1 MKKFLAFFL
10 PIVGAIYL
18 SAYIRSAVLDVV
30 YTDYIRIIN
39 TYLRNPFSPEPY
51 FGKDALTR
59 LPITFFERAI
69 NVKFFNYSTMFDMS
83 LGIIFLAMMG
93 IVIGLF
99 TAKKNLKVGYI
110 ILAMMVVFSLSQW
123 EMLTNGTG
131 WVHFF
136 TFFLF
141 ALHFYILDSYIQKES
156 GFKLAL
162 NILLPVFTIIM
173 AAGSYSLAYGA
184 TLICAY
190 IFYAF
195 FRKKKRGVLLCIPV
209 AMALALFMYSYMNA
223 DNVNA
228 GATSESIVTVF
239 GRDPLYFLYF
249 GLNTFASDVVSV
261 ELVKYFEINVI
272 GTGILG
278 AVIILFYLDA
288 LYMNFRY
295 KIYEDTIFPLL
306 LVVSGLFSH
315 TMVILTRWIFLDP
328 MYAMS
333 SRYSLQFGAGLIGV
347 ILTFAYIK
355 RKVKGPGRKKP
366 APIKIP
372 LISNIGV
379 FVFVILVFAGNLLTA
394 GNELRMA
401 KYRMESFEKK
411 VKVAKNFEY
420 ESDETLK
427 TVLQYHSPKKTRD
440 ALRLIKYKKLN
451 IFSE

>member
-39 TYLRNPFSPEPY
+39 TYLHNPFSPVPY

-83 LGIIFLAMMG
+83 LGVIFLAIMG

-99 TAKKNLKVGYI
+99 AAKKNLKVGYI
-110 ILAMMVVFSLSQW
+110 ILVMMVVFSLSQW

-141 ALHFYILDSYIQKES
+141 ALNFYILDSYIQKES
-156 GFKLAL
+156 GFKLVL

-195 FRKKKRGVLLCIPV
+195 LKKKKRGVLLCIPV
-209 AMALALFMYSYMNA
+209 AIALALFMYSYMNA

-228 GATSESIVTVF
+228 GATSDSIVTVF

-261 ELVKYFEINVI
+261 
-272 GTGILG
+272 
-278 AVIILFYLDA
+278 
-288 LYMNFRY
+288 
-295 KIYEDTIFPLL
+295 
-306 LVVSGLFSH
+306 
-315 TMVILTRWIFLDP
+315 
-328 MYAMS
+328 
-333 SRYSLQFGAGLIGV
+333 
-347 ILTFAYIK
+347 
-355 RKVKGPGRKKP
+355 
-366 APIKIP
+366 
-372 LISNIGV
+372 
-379 FVFVILVFAGNLLTA
+379 
-394 GNELRMA
+394 
-401 KYRMESFEKK
+401 
-411 VKVAKNFEY
+411 
-420 ESDETLK
+420 
-427 TVLQYHSPKKTRD
+427 
-440 ALRLIKYKKLN
+440 
-451 IFSE
+451 

>member
-39 TYLRNPFSPEPY
+39 TYLHNPFSPVPY

-83 LGIIFLAMMG
+83 LGVIFLAIMG

-99 TAKKNLKVGYI
+99 AAKKNLKVGYI
-110 ILAMMVVFSLSQW
+110 ILVMMVVFSLSQW

-141 ALHFYILDSYIQKES
+141 ALNFYILDSYIQKES
-156 GFKLAL
+156 GFKLVL

-195 FRKKKRGVLLCIPV
+195 FRKKKRGVLMCIPV
-209 AMALALFMYSYMNA
+209 VMALALFMYSYMNA

-306 LVVSGLFSH
+306 LVVSGIFSH

-366 APIKIP
+366 APIKIH

-440 ALRLIKYKKLN
+440 ALRLIKSKKLN

>member
-39 TYLRNPFSPEPY
+39 TYLHDPFSPVPY

-83 LGIIFLAMMG
+83 MGIIFLAMMG

-99 TAKKNLKVGYI
+99 MAKKNLKIGYI
-110 ILAMMVVFSLSQW
+110 ILVMMVVFSLSQW

-195 FRKKKRGVLLCIPV
+195 LRKKKRGVLMCIPV
-209 AMALALFMYSYMNA
+209 VMALVLFMYSYMNA

-366 APIKIP
+366 SPIKIP

-427 TVLQYHSPKKTRD
+427 TVLQYHSPKKTRE
-440 ALRLIKYKKLN
+440 ALRLIKSKKLN

>member
-39 TYLRNPFSPEPY
+39 TYLRNPFSPAPY
-51 FGKDALTR
+51 FRKDALTR

-83 LGIIFLAMMG
+83 LGIIFLSMMG

-99 TAKKNLKVGYI
+99 MAKKNLKIGYI
-110 ILAMMVVFSLSQW
+110 ILVMMVVFSLSQW

-141 ALHFYILDSYIQKES
+141 ALNFYILDSYIRKER
-156 GFKLAL
+156 GFK
-162 NILLPVFTIIM
+162 IIT

-195 FRKKKRGVLLCIPV
+195 FKKKKRGVLMCIPV
-209 AMALALFMYSYMNA
+209 AMALALFIYSYMNA

-249 GLNTFASDVVSV
+249 GLNTFSSDVFSV
-261 ELVKYFEINVI
+261 ELVKYFDISVI

-278 AVIILFYLDA
+278 AVVILFYLDA

-315 TMVILTRWIFLDP
+315 AMVILTRWIFLDP

-355 RKVKGPGRKKP
+355 RKVKGPGKKKP

-372 LISNIGV
+372 MMSNIAV
-379 FVFVILVFAGNLLTA
+379 LVFVILVFAGNVLTV

-401 KYRMESFEKK
+401 KYRMESFETK

-427 TVLQYHSPKKTRD
+427 TVLQYDSPKKTRE
-440 ALRLIKYKKLN
+440 ALRLIKSKKLN

>member
-39 TYLRNPFSPEPY
+39 TYLHDPFSPVPY

-99 TAKKNLKVGYI
+99 MAKKNLKIGYI
-110 ILAMMVVFSLSQW
+110 ILVMMVVFSLSQW

-156 GFKLAL
+156 GFKLVL
-162 NILLPVFTIIM
+162 NILLPVFTIIT

-195 FRKKKRGVLLCIPV
+195 LRKKKRGALMCIPV
-209 AMALALFMYSYMNA
+209 VMTLSLFIYSYMN
-223 DNVNA
+223 DESVNA

-261 ELVKYFEINVI
+261 ELVKYFDINVI

-278 AVIILFYLDA
+278 AVVILFYLYA

-306 LVVSGLFSH
+306 LLVSGLFSH
-315 TMVILTRWIFLDP
+315 AMVILTRWIFLDP

-355 RKVKGPGRKKP
+355 RKVKGAGRKKP

-372 LISNIGV
+372 LISNIAV
-379 FVFVILVFAGNLLTA
+379 LVFVILVFAGNVLTA
-394 GNELRMA
+394 GNEIRMA
-401 KYRMESFEKK
+401 KYRMESFETK

-427 TVLQYHSPKKTRD
+427 KVLQYHSPKKTRD
-440 ALRLIKYKKLN
+440 ALRLIKSKKLN